1 MVLKLSMTRK
11 HENLAEQQ
19 AANQPAKI
27 DTIAALSTPPGQSGL
42 AVLRLSG
49 PDAASICDRLFR
61 PYGDR
66 FPLPS
71 GMKGYT
77 MAPGIW
83 AEIDEVVLAAFR
95 APHSYTGEDVYEISC
110 HGGNAVRQAVLD
122 SLINNGARLAE
133 AGEFSKRAF
142 VSGKMDLAQ
151 AEAVMDLIHAESEQ
165 QTELAFSQLR
175 GRLSQAVRSELDKL
189 YGILAFLETLMD
201 WDEEEARPEDRL
213 QVSRDLASSEESL
226 KRLADSFRYGRIVRE
241 GLSIVIAGRPNAGKS
256 SLLNALTEHERAIVS
271 DIPGTTRDT
280 IEIDLNMGGYL
291 LHLTD
296 TAGLAVESDDPIE
309 QEGIKRA
316 QEALQSADLVL
327 WVLSPP
333 LGNPA
338 ELHDE
343 MNTIRAMQS
352 RDQKLLLILG
362 KDDLRATVPAE
373 EDPASF
379 AAHYL
384 ADVPTIAWSAKR
396 QEDLASLRNILIN
409 FIENDQLETEAKT
422 DPSAER
428 PSEHGLQSQ
437 TSAAIVTHSRHKLLA
452 DKSLQQV
459 TAAREAVDTGLSY
472 DLIATLL
479 RSAVESLAA
488 MSGDDVS
495 EKLIDTIFSR
505 FCIGK

>member
-1 MVLKLSMTRK
+1 MTRTN
-11 HENLAEQQ
+11 ENLAEGKLANQQ
-19 AANQPAKI
+19 ADI
-27 DTIAALSTPPGQSGL
+27 DTIAAFSTPPGQSGL
-42 AVLRLSG
+42 AVIRLSG
-49 PDAASICDRLFR
+49 PEAAAICDRLFR

-71 GMKGYT
+71 AMEGYS

-110 HGGNAVRQAVLD
+110 HGGNAVRQAILD
-122 SLINNGARLAE
+122 SLINNGARPAE

-142 VSGKMDLAQ
+142 ISGKMDLAQ

-165 QTELAFSQLR
+165 QTELAFAQLR
-175 GRLSQAVRSELDKL
+175 GRLSQAIRLELDKL

-213 QVSRDLASSEESL
+213 QVSRDLVSSEESL
-226 KRLADSFRYGRIVRE
+226 KQLADSFRYGRIVRE

-256 SLLNALTEHERAIVS
+256 SLLNSLTAHERAIVS

-280 IEIDLNMGGYL
+280 IEIDINMGGYL

-296 TAGLAVESDDPIE
+296 TAGLAVKSDDPIE

-343 MNTIRAMQS
+343 MNTIREIQS
-352 RDQKLLLILG
+352 RGQKLLLILG
-362 KDDLRATVPAE
+362 KDDLRATVTAE

-379 AAHYL
+379 AAEYL
-384 ADVPTIAWSAKR
+384 SDVPTIAWSAKR
-396 QEDLASLRNILIN
+396 EEDLASLRKILFS
-409 FIENDQLETEAKT
+409 FIENDTLEIDIKT
-422 DPSAER
+422 DRTEEES
-428 PSEHGLQSQ
+428 SGHGIQTQ
-437 TSAAIVTHSRHKLLA
+437 TSAAIVTHSRHKALA
-452 DKSLQQV
+452 DKSLKQV
-459 TAAREAVDTGLSY
+459 LAARQAIDSGLSY